1 LRSKRINL
9 TRSCLALI
17 AFFRSLEHALYH
29 VANKMVLKE
38 KVQILLGIAT
48 GLSELHNLTHV
59 SMANSHIVHG
69 DIKPANILLS
79 GQNPPTVKL
88 ADFGMSEVK
97 TAVQAGLKESMIR
110 QTFSTKGTPVYSAP
124 EILPGARGRA
134 GSVHRGSDV

>member
-1 LRSKRINL
+1 
-9 TRSCLALI
+9 
-17 AFFRSLEHALYH
+17 
-29 VANKMVLKE
+29 MVLKD

-59 SMANSHIVHG
+59 SMDNMPSHIVHG

-97 TAVQAGLKESMIR
+97 TAVQAGLRESMIR

-124 EILPGARGRA
+124 EILPGAGGRA